1 MATSSAAKVGKFRSR
16 FLIVFCFFS
25 FPTNQIA
32 LPETSL
38 IVPEKEVAGAYDSRS
53 VLKNIDG
60 VLATLVNVALQ
71 EKISRFADVSG
82 ATRRLDSFEAEVSIA
97 DGVEQYTGVK
107 GMHQTYHHVSE
118 IRGLWSFGEVVT
130 MLRTTRDIID
140 AAAANQIAPRRDTPG
155 EEDAS
160 AQTVVQFQS
169 PAANHQWFVTVE
181 GRVYW
186 LDFDGTI
193 RISKR
198 TGEIERLTWTSSSG
212 PAGAGIANILWEVN
226 FRAATIAGIT
236 CTMPS
241 DSIYRIARR
250 GLNQPVEWNL
260 TKYAARGRY
269 GSKASV
275 TFGQ

>member
-1 MATSSAAKVGKFRSR
+1 VT
-16 FLIVFCFFS
+16 
-25 FPTNQIA
+25 QI
-32 LPETSL
+32 
-38 IVPEKEVAGAYDSRS
+38 DS
-53 VLKNIDG
+53 
-60 VLATLVNVALQ
+60 VLATLANVALR
-71 EKISRFADVSG
+71 EKISRFAGVGG
-82 ATRRLDSFEAEVSIA
+82 ATRRLDSFKADVSIV

-140 AAAANQIAPRRDTPG
+140 STAANQIATRIASRNDTPG

-169 PAANHQWFVTVE
+169 PAANHQWFVTVD

-186 LDFDGTI
+186 LAFDGKI

-198 TGEIERLTWTSSSG
+198 TGEIERLTWTSGSG
-212 PAGAGIANILWEVN
+212 LAETGIADILWDVN

-241 DSIYRIARR
+241 ESIYRIARG

-260 TKYAARGRY
+260 TTYVPRGRY
-269 GSKASV
+269 GSKASIR
-275 TFGQ
+275 FEQ

>member
-1 MATSSAAKVGKFRSR
+1 
-16 FLIVFCFFS
+16 
-25 FPTNQIA
+25 
-32 LPETSL
+32 L
-38 IVPEKEVAGAYDSRS
+38 IVPGQEVGPYDSRS
-53 VLKNIDG
+53 VLTHIDG
-60 VLATLVNVALQ
+60 VLAALTNVSLQ
-71 EKISRFADVSG
+71 EKISRFAGVSG
-82 ATRRLDSFEAEVSIA
+82 ATRRLDSFKADVSIA

-140 AAAANQIAPRRDTPG
+140 SAAANQIASRNEIATHGDTPG

-169 PAANHQWFVTVE
+169 PAANHQWFVTVD

-186 LDFDGTI
+186 LAFDGKI

-198 TGEIERLTWTSSSG
+198 TGEIERLTWTSGSG
-212 PAGAGIANILWEVN
+212 LAETGIAGIVWDVN

-236 CTMPS
+236 CTIPS
-241 DSIYRIARR
+241 ESIYRIAR
-250 GLNQPVEWNL
+250 GGVNQPVEWNL
-260 TKYAARGRY
+260 TRYAARGRY

-275 TFGQ
+275 RFEQ